1 MSSFFAIA
9 DENDPY
15 ETIMYWIL
23 QYSYFIKS
31 NLLHLGIFNVI
42 DYRQHYHKSFSEI

>member
-9 DENDPY
+9 DENNPY

-23 QYSYFIKS
+23 QYSYFIKIWS
-31 NLLHLGIFNVI
+31 LVFGYF
-42 DYRQHYHKSFSEI
+42 